1 MSDLKNIAP
10 AKVLIVSPT
19 YNEIESIGNLINRI
33 SSVRNTL
40 NDHSREMRYEI
51 DLLIV
56 DDNSP
61 DGTAHYVKQEQSHGD
76 SQADSQEKLNWL
88 HILERPGKGGLG
100 PAYIAGFTWGLTQ
113 NYDIFCEIDADL
125 SHQPEELVALLD
137 SLNGHDMAIG
147 TRWIPGGSVVN
158 WPVIRQLISRVGTGY
173 ARFALRLDL
182 RDITSGYRAFHRE
195 VLENIDLTTIHSQG
209 YCFQIEVALRAHHNG
224 YAIAQVPITFVER
237 VGGVSKMSRKIVVEA
252 LWNVTKWGFGR
263 YRYRR

>member
-1 MSDLKNIAP
+1 MSDLAHTSP

-33 SSVRNTL
+33 SSVRTL
-40 NDHSREMRYEI
+40 LSDQSREMRYEI

-76 SQADSQEKLNWL
+76 SQEKLNWL

-100 PAYIAGFTWGLTQ
+100 PAYIAGFTWGLTK

-158 WPVIRQLISRVGTGY
+158 WPVMRQLISRVGTGY

>member
-1 MSDLKNIAP
+1 MSELSSTTP

-40 NDHSREMRYEI
+40 SDSSRDMRYEI

-61 DGTAHYVKQEQSHGD
+61 DGTARYVKHEQSHGE
-76 SQADSQEKLNWL
+76 SNWL
-88 HILERPGKGGLG
+88 HILERPEKAGLG

-158 WPVIRQLISRVGTGY
+158 WPVTRQLISRVGTGY

-209 YCFQIEVALRAHHNG
+209 YCFQIEVALRAHRYG
-224 YAIAQVPITFVER
+224 YSVAQVPITFVER
-237 VGGVSKMSRKIVVEA
+237 VGGVSKMNRKIVVEA